1 MKRTCCNNRPSAR
14 AGAALRRAGLFGLLL
29 LFGTACDRASEPRYG
44 DPDDGKTVSIPRLK
58 ALADRSGA
66 TEIRQE
72 LRIRGRIT
80 GNDCFGEFYKTLVV
94 EDAYGGISLAVD
106 ATDLFYGYPFGYELT
121 VRCNGLTLCEYG
133 GKLVLGTTPTDD
145 GPGRIAAADLPR
157 YLTVSPANG
166 SRPEPRLRTIP
177 EIGTADIDRYVR
189 LDGVCFPD
197 GGPWCA
203 VDPETGRHTT
213 TEHRIVDTEGH
224 TFTVRAAST
233 CTYADEPV
241 PSGTGSLCGIV
252 DFFNGKFTLRVTDWG
267 ALFVSA
273 AAPPRA
279 YP

>member
-1 MKRTCCNNRPSAR
+1 M
-14 AGAALRRAGLFGLLL
+14 
-29 LFGTACDRASEPRYG
+29 
-44 DPDDGKTVSIPRLK
+44 V
-58 ALADRSGA
+58 
-66 TEIRQE
+66 QE
-72 LRIRGRIT
+72 
-80 GNDCFGEFYKTLVV
+80 
-94 EDAYGGISLAVD
+94 S
-106 ATDLFYGYPFGYELT
+106 
-121 VRCNGLTLCEYG
+121 
-133 GKLVLGTTPTDD
+133 
-145 GPGRIAAADLPR
+145 
-157 YLTVSPANG
+157 
-166 SRPEPRLRTIP
+166 P

-224 TFTVRAAST
+224 TFTVCAAST

-252 DFFNGKFTLRVTDWG
+252 DFFNGKFTLRVTDCG

>member
-1 MKRTCCNNRPSAR
+1 M
-14 AGAALRRAGLFGLLL
+14 
-29 LFGTACDRASEPRYG
+29 
-44 DPDDGKTVSIPRLK
+44 
-58 ALADRSGA
+58 
-66 TEIRQE
+66 
-72 LRIRGRIT
+72 
-80 GNDCFGEFYKTLVV
+80 
-94 EDAYGGISLAVD
+94 
-106 ATDLFYGYPFGYELT
+106 
-121 VRCNGLTLCEYG
+121 RCNGLTLCEYG

-157 YLTVSPANG
+157 YLTVSPADG
-166 SRPEPRLRTIP
+166 TRPEPRLRTIP

-252 DFFNGKFTLRVTDWG
+252 DFFNGKFTLRVTDCG

>member
-1 MKRTCCNNRPSAR
+1 M
-14 AGAALRRAGLFGLLL
+14 
-29 LFGTACDRASEPRYG
+29 
-44 DPDDGKTVSIPRLK
+44 
-58 ALADRSGA
+58 
-66 TEIRQE
+66 
-72 LRIRGRIT
+72 
-80 GNDCFGEFYKTLVV
+80 
-94 EDAYGGISLAVD
+94 
-106 ATDLFYGYPFGYELT
+106 
-121 VRCNGLTLCEYG
+121 RCNGLTLCEYG

-145 GPGRIAAADLPR
+145 GPGRIAADLPR
-157 YLTVSPANG
+157 YLTVSPADG
-166 SRPEPRLRTIP
+166 SRPEPRPRTIP

-252 DFFNGKFTLRVTDWG
+252 DFFNGKFTLCVTDCG

>member
-29 LFGTACDRASEPRYG
+29 LFGAACDRASEPRYG
-44 DPDDGKTVSIPRLK
+44 DPDDGETVSIPRLK

-80 GNDCFGEFYKTLVV
+80 GNDCFGEFYKTLVI

-157 YLTVSPANG
+157 YLTVSPADG
-166 SRPEPRLRTIP
+166 TRPEPRLRTIP

-197 GGPWCA
+197 GGPW
-203 VDPETGRHTT
+203 
-213 TEHRIVDTEGH
+213 
-224 TFTVRAAST
+224 
-233 CTYADEPV
+233 
-241 PSGTGSLCGIV
+241 
-252 DFFNGKFTLRVTDWG
+252 
-267 ALFVSA
+267 
-273 AAPPRA
+273 
-279 YP
+279 

>member
-1 MKRTCCNNRPSAR
+1 MKRTCCNDRTTAR
-14 AGAALRRAGLFGLLL
+14 ARTALLRAGMTCLLL
-29 LFGTACDRASEPRYG
+29 LFGAGYDRATAPRYG
-44 DPDDGKTVSIPRLK
+44 GPSDDETVSITRLK

-66 TEIRQE
+66 TAVRQE
-72 LRIRGRIT
+72 INIRGRIT
-80 GNDCFGEFYKTLVV
+80 GNDCFGEFYKTLVL

-106 ATDLFYGYPFGYELT
+106 ATDLFYDYPFGYVLT

-145 GPGRIAAADLPR
+145 GPGRIAAADLSR
-157 YLTVSPANG
+157 YLTVSPPDG
-166 SRPEPRLRTIP
+166 SRPEPQLRTIP

-197 GGPWCA
+197 GGTWCA

-213 TEHRIVDTEGH
+213 TEHRIVDTDGN

-252 DFFNGKFTLRVTDWG
+252 DCFNGKFTLRVTDCG
-267 ALFVSA
+267 VLFVSA